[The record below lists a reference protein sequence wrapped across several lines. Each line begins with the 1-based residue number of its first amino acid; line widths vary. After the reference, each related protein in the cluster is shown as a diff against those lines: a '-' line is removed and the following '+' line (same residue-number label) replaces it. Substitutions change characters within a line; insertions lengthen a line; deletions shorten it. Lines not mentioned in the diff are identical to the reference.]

1 MKKFSACLAAM
12 LLGLGWAQARP
23 NVELNTQT
31 ALPLKV
37 RSYLNQQYRGWKL
50 TSMADG
56 CSSEF
61 RRAVATGDFDGD
73 GRRDYLLKFIRGRKG
88 YILALLERRN
98 GYEAHVLE
106 SMSAAAIKST
116 GISVFRKGERMPMGD
131 AEDPSSNRRLT
142 NDAPFD
148 GPCESD
154 AGGVHVYQ
162 NGRFN

>member
-1 MKKFSACLAAM
+1 MCLAAV
-12 LLGLGWAQARP
+12 LFGLSWAQARSTLR
-23 NVELNTQT
+23 LNAQ
-31 ALPLKV
+31 AVLPLKV
-37 RSYLNQQYRGWKL
+37 RSYLNQNYRGWKL

-73 GRRDYLLKFIRGRKG
+73 GRRDYLLKFIRGRNG
-88 YILALLERRN
+88 YIIALLERRN

-116 GISVFRKGERMPMGD
+116 GIRVFRKGERIPMGES
-131 AEDPSSNRRLT
+131 EDQSSARRLT